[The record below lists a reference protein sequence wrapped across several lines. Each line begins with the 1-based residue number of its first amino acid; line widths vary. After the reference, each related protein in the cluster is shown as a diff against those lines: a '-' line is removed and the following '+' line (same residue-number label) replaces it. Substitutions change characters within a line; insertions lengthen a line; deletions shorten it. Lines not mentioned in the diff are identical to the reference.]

1 MKRGRPEQVIEE
13 SPVKFVR
20 EYKTNYIHG
29 DVTVKWNYD
38 LNKYDRGPVSV
49 DINYSKDY
57 DLPKR
62 AKIDN
67 SKYVPAPVV
76 MVYKTS
82 ENKNARYKLKVWHN
96 KSIDQILSG
105 KNNGFPDD
113 VIILELG
120 IGNQLIEE
128 YKEKYKNNLK

>member
-1 MKRGRPEQVIEE
+1 
-13 SPVKFVR
+13 
-20 EYKTNYIHG
+20 
-29 DVTVKWNYD
+29 
-38 LNKYDRGPVSV
+38 LNKYDRGPISV

-82 ENKNARYKLKVWHN
+82 ERSNAKYKLKVWNN

-120 IGNQLIEE
+120 IGYQLIEE